1 MKLGVII
8 PAAGASRRFGGR
20 SKVAEDLGG
29 RPVLQRTVELFIN
42 REESSYVVVAAPVAP
57 ESAFEEFKTR
67 FADKFAL
74 LGVHICEGGR
84 EHRWQS
90 VRNALATIPDDCTH
104 VAVHDGARPCVSME
118 LLDRVLDAARKH
130 GAVIPAID
138 APDTLK
144 RVSAEAVRDAD
155 VDPLDAILGDAGK
168 SNSTVRRVEE
178 TVPRENIV
186 LAQTPQVFT
195 LALLRRA
202 YAQNDL
208 ESTDDAQLVE
218 RLGEPVTVVEGDARN
233 IKITRPSDIDLARR
247 ILGAKGPS
255 ERPSHLKF

>member
-29 RPVLQRTVELFIN
+29 RPVLQRTVELFVN
-42 REESSYVVVAAPVAP
+42 RDEATCIVVAAPVVPDGALN
-57 ESAFEEFKTR
+57 EFKAR

-74 LGVHICEGGR
+74 LGVRICEGGR

-90 VRNALATIPDDCTH
+90 VRNALAEIPDDCTH
-104 VAVHDGARPCVSME
+104 IAVHDGARPCASTA
-118 LLDRVLDAARKH
+118 LIDRVLEAARKH
-130 GAVIPAID
+130 PAVIPALD
-138 APDTLK
+138 VPDTLK
-144 RVSAEAVRDAD
+144 RVSAEAVRDTD

-168 SNSTVRRVEE
+168 SNVTVRRVEE
-178 TVPRENIV
+178 TVSRAHMV
-186 LAQTPQVFT
+186 LVQTPQVFDA
-195 LALLRRA
+195 ALLRRA
-202 YAQNDL
+202 YGQADL
-208 ESTDDAQLVE
+208 DSTDDAQLIE
-218 RLGEPVTVVEGDARN
+218 RLGESVTVVEGDAWN
-233 IKITRPSDIDLARR
+233 VKITRPSDIDLARR